1 MAVVVGLSLFLLAA
15 HPAAGSARA
24 DERALASTGAA
35 VPDVD

>member
-1 MAVVVGLSLFLLAA
+1 VVVGLSLFLLAT

-24 DERALASTGAA
+24 GERALASTAAA